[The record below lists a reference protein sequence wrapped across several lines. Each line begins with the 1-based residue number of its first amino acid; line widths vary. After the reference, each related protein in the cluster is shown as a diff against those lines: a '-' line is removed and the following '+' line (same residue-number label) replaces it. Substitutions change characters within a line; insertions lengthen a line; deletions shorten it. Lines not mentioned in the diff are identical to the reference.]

1 MTALAALAVVLLA
14 FRQQIHEA
22 ACRAIH
28 AGRYLRLSHVGHG
41 ALRCARCGAGFAG
54 PFDAVGL
61 DHEAAAVSDATL
73 AKYLPA
79 DERPAADEV
88 VKHAKPVKP
97 LAPVA
102 QFGRARR

>member
-1 MTALAALAVVLLA
+1 VSALAAALLIAWA
-14 FRQQIHEA
+14 FRQQIREA

-61 DHEAAAVSDATL
+61 DNASVSDATL
-73 AKYLPA
+73 AKYVPA
-79 DERPAADEV
+79 DEREDEAP
-88 VKHAKPVKP
+88 KPKPVPKP

-102 QFGRARR
+102 QFKRAKA